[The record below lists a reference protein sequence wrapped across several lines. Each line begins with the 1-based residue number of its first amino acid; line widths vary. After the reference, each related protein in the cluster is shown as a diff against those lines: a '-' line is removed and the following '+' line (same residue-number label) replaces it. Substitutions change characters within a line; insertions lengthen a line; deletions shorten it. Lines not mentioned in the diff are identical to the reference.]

1 MNEEKKLAQKAY
13 MEMLNAMDESYV
25 KSIYASYLNLIR
37 ANKLDEQNFIKH
49 LKILFSKTEEAQ
61 CPEQTNKNTIAAQ
74 ALLQRS
80 KK

>member
-1 MNEEKKLAQKAY
+1 MNEEKELAQKAY
-13 MEMLNAMDESYV
+13 MEMLNAEDESYV
-25 KSIYASYLNLIR
+25 RSIYDSYLNLIR

-61 CPEQTNKNTIAAQ
+61 CSEQTNKNTIAAQ
-74 ALLQRS
+74 ALLKRS